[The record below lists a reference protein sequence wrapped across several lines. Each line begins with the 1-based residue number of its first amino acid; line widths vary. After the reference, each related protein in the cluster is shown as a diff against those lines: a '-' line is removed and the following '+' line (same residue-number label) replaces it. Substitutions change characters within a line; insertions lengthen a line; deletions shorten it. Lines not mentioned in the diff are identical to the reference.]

1 MNFWRVKG
9 TKTNILC
16 DTPQALVQVILL
28 IAFSLNTAS
37 AEKFAPCISY
47 DKAPSLKVKML
58 IFHVSYRTPWA
69 SCILNLDEQVIS
81 SYLGIKKFCLY
92 VLVTV
97 IATKRL
103 METKSTPIRI
113 KRKENTVI
121 LSKPLIAPF
130 DKNDFTCLLFDPYP
144 KQDIQYTNFH
154 ACFTFVSIENGKNV

>member
-1 MNFWRVKG
+1 MLWTFEESRVQKPIFYAIG
-9 TKTNILC
+9 TT
-16 DTPQALVQVILL
+16 QALVQVILL

-58 IFHVSYRTPWA
+58 NFHVSYHTSWA

-81 SYLGIKKFCLY
+81 SYLGLKKFCLY

-103 METKSTPIRI
+103 MGTKSTPIRI

-121 LSKPLIAPF
+121 IKAPYSSVWQKWFYLFIIWPLPKTRHTVHQF
-130 DKNDFTCLLFDPYP
+130 SCLFYFC
-144 KQDIQYTNFH
+144 K
-154 ACFTFVSIENGKNV
+154 